1 MSKDQVSM
9 TLDEKVIQIIDLI
22 AKSRN
27 RSRSYICNEWLTDR
41 AKMEERRIRA
51 KEDT

>member
-1 MSKDQVSM
+1 MSKEQVSM
-9 TLDEKVIQIIDLI
+9 TLDEKTVETIDLI

-41 AKMEERRIRA
+41 ARMEERRIRS